1 MKSGDSAKHAGLSDI
16 SKKSDDVA
24 QYYDEWANDY
34 NETLMDWHYEAPS
47 KIASMLCSA
56 LSLQSSILDAGCGTG
71 LSGNAL
77 IGAGFSSIDGID
89 VSDRSLE
96 VASKS
101 GAYNTLRVMDMQRLP
116 LDIPDDCYQGLVCV
130 GVLTYLTDSI
140 STLREFCRVT
150 RPGGYVAMTQRSD
163 LFTERSFQDVLDTL
177 VKERLIAEVHT
188 SEPQPYLPDNAEF
201 GEEILVH
208 YIGYRVV

>member
-47 KIASMLCSA
+47 KIASMLSSA

-77 IGAGFSSIDGID
+77 IGAGFSSIDGIN

-116 LDIPDDCYQGLVCV
+116 LDIPDD
-130 GVLTYLTDSI
+130 
-140 STLREFCRVT
+140 
-150 RPGGYVAMTQRSD
+150 
-163 LFTERSFQDVLDTL
+163 
-177 VKERLIAEVHT
+177 
-188 SEPQPYLPDNAEF
+188 
-201 GEEILVH
+201 
-208 YIGYRVV
+208 

>member
-1 MKSGDSAKHAGLSDI
+1 MKPVNSSKRAGLSDI
-16 SKKSDDVA
+16 SKRSDDVA
-24 QYYDEWANDY
+24 RYYDEWANDY

-47 KIASMLCSA
+47 KVESMLSSA
-56 LSLQSSILDAGCGTG
+56 LSLHSSILDAGCGTG
-71 LSGNAL
+71 LSGKAL
-77 IGAGFSSIDGID
+77 IGEGFSSIDGID
-89 VSDRSLE
+89 VSHRSLE
-96 VASKS
+96 VARKTR
-101 GAYNTLRVMDMQRLP
+101 AYNSLRAMDMQRLP

-140 STLREFCRVT
+140 SALREFCRVT

-163 LFTERSFQDVLDTL
+163 LFAERLFQRVLDTL
-177 VKERLIAEVHT
+177 SKERLIAEVHT
-188 SEPQPYLPDNAEF
+188 SKPQPYLPNNAEF